1 MLAQLNSKQ
10 PNQAFPHPNTAEI
23 NPDGL
28 LAVGGCLSP
37 QRLINAYQQGIF
49 PWFSAGEPLLWWSPN
64 PRLVLFPEQLKI
76 SRSLRKTQRKNI
88 FTLKIDS
95 NFEGVIQAC
104 AKTPRQYEGGTW
116 ISDEMQ
122 QAYQALH
129 QQGVAHSVEAW
140 CDNQLVGGL
149 YGLAIGQ
156 VFFGESMFHHQ
167 TDASKI
173 AFSFLVEQ
181 LSQWGYQ
188 LIDCQVHSEHLV
200 SLGAVEINR
209 DDFLK
214 HLQQY
219 CPLAPH
225 QNSWENG

>member
-1 MLAQLNSKQ
+1 MLAQLNPKQ
-10 PNQAFPHPNTAEI
+10 PNQAFPHPSTAET

-37 QRLINAYQQGIF
+37 QRLVNAYQHGIF
-49 PWFSAGEPLLWWSPN
+49 PWFSAGEPILWWSPN
-64 PRLVLFPEQLKI
+64 PRLVLFPEQLKV

-95 NFEGVIQAC
+95 NFSGVIQAC
-104 AKTPRQYEGGTW
+104 AKTLRQHEQGTW
-116 ISDEMQ
+116 ITDEMQ
-122 QAYQALH
+122 QAYQVLH

-149 YGLAIGQ
+149 YGIAIGQ
-156 VFFGESMFHHQ
+156 IFFGESMFHHQ

-200 SLGAVEINR
+200 SLGALEINR
-209 DDFLK
+209 HDFLVY
-214 HLQQY
+214 LQQY
-219 CPLAPH
+219 CPLMPH